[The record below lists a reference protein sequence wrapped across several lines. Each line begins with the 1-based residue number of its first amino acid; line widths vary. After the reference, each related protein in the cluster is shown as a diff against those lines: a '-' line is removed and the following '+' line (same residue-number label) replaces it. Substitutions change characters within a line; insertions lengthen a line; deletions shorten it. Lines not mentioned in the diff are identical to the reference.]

1 NPYTK
6 KPPLAMGLFAA
17 VEIKGYDIPDMAIIP
32 RSALHQGNVVWV
44 VDRDGRLHYRKV
56 EVARIDGERVQI
68 SSGLKTGDQVVISP
82 LKTVT
87 DGMEVRPLPLKE
99 ADRS

>member
-1 NPYTK
+1 
-6 KPPLAMGLFAA
+6 MGLFVT
-17 VEIKGYDIPDMAIIP
+17 VEITGHQIPDMAIIP
-32 RSALHQGNVVWV
+32 RSALHEGNVVWV
-44 VDRDGRLHYRKV
+44 VDPDGKLRYRNV
-56 EVARIDGERVQI
+56 EVARIDGEQVQI
-68 SSGLKTGDQVVISP
+68 SSGLTNGEQVVVSP